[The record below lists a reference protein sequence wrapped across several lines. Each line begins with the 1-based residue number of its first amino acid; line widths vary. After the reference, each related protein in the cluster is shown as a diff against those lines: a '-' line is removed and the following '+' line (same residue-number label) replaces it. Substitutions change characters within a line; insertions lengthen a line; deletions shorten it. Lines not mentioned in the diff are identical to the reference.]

1 MRRLSATH
9 VPFTARR
16 SLNGLWRYRATS
28 APGANEFTAD
38 GEKFPS
44 HVVDRFAARNLAWP
58 PPAAAARSPAP
69 RPIPRAARML
79 PLLSAACL
87 PMDAPQVPRVRAAVN
102 DGLLPPAKPPNGRSS
117 RTPPSPETHE
127 PCRSSAVTRRS
138 QRFERRV
145 KRIPERHVPR
155 ISRQG
160 SSHLARHIRV
170 ADAAIW
176 VGKPE

>member
-1 MRRLSATH
+1 VQRMCLLPRADPLMVSGDIERPRR
-9 VPFTARR
+9 PAR
-16 SLNGLWRYRATS
+16 TS
-28 APGANEFTAD
+28 SRPTG
-38 GEKFPS
+38 KSS
-44 HVVDRFAARNLAWP
+44 HLTSSIVS
-58 PPAAAARSPAP
+58 PPAILHGR
-69 RPIPRAARML
+69 L
-79 PLLSAACL
+79 PPQQRDRQHRDPYPEQLACCALLSAACL
-87 PMDAPQVPRVRAAVN
+87 PMDASQVPRVRAAVN